1 MVDITVLLVTFARP
15 KEIRKTLYE
24 LLKHQNYPLEN
35 LHFHLADNDTERRFG
50 IENYVSTI
58 LSDFSFLNWTY
69 SIETRPGWGYNINT
83 ALKQINTNYIFLIE
97 DDYIAHRPVD
107 LISGVELMEAQ
118 TDIGLVRYDGIA
130 AHVGLILHLKE
141 ATTPT
146 GKKIDYCTIDKE
158 SEHLNVYSNRPHL
171 RHRRF
176 TDCYGYYIEGSSLG
190 ATEEAMAHT
199 VLDKK
204 ECPEIAILGEG
215 IPNAFEHIGASF
227 QGSKHDIKG
236 E

>member
-15 KEIRKTLYE
+15 KEIRKTVYE

-35 LHFHLADNDTERRFG
+35 LRFHLADNDTERRFG
-50 IENYVSTI
+50 IKDYVPMI
-58 LSDFSFLNWTY
+58 LSDFAFLNWTY
-69 SIETRPGWGYNINT
+69 SIETRHGWGYNVNT

-97 DDYIAHRPVD
+97 DDYIAHRPAD
-107 LISGVELMEAQ
+107 LVSGVSLMEAQ
-118 TDIGLVRYDGIA
+118 ANIGLIRYDGIA
-130 AHVGLILHLKE
+130 AHNGLILHLRE
-141 ATTPT
+141 ADTQT
-146 GKKIDYCTIDKE
+146 GKVDYCIIDKK

-171 RHRRF
+171 RHKRF

-190 ATEEAMAHT
+190 ATEEDMAHN

-204 ECPEIAILGEG
+204 QCCDVVILGDG

-227 QGSKHDIKG
+227 QNGEHDK
-236 E
+236 